1 MKQWIWKI
9 SWDSL
14 PVLFACP
21 EFTTNSYPH
30 WATPDVPYGD
40 THILVRGR
48 DFGKCCCKNHLPF
61 WSFDTRFA
69 CHWGSIFSFIT
80 VGSYQPKKTSNI
92 QNHCVNHHI
101 THTDTHTFTTIDSID
116 CLNFWSH
123 HACISSGFHPVLTSW
138 SQQTTWW
145 SPTKTSNPSPTG

>member
-101 THTDTHTFTTIDSID
+101 THTDTHIYNHRFHRLFKLLITS
-116 CLNFWSH
+116 CLYIFRIPPCPH
-123 HACISSGFHPVLTSW
+123 QLK
-138 SQQTTWW
+138 
-145 SPTKTSNPSPTG
+145 PTNDLMESN